1 MAVEEEKTG
10 LDGNRTHDAPRHCR
24 TRRLDGP
31 IPRADAG
38 SGRRR
43 RQAALYPRREKAV
56 VGADDIR
63 AVARALPRSYEVFV
77 RGQIKFRVGQIV
89 WLALS
94 KDGERMG
101 CGFPKEMRQAA
112 VDAEPHK
119 FELPSESDMRFNW
132 IHVRLDAID
141 VDEMRDLVEEAWS
154 RSVPLYVAE
163 EYGRTRG
170 YL

>member
-1 MAVEEEKTG
+1 MV
-10 LDGNRTHDAPRHCR
+10 
-24 TRRLDGP
+24 
-31 IPRADAG
+31 
-38 SGRRR
+38 S
-43 RQAALYPRREKAV
+43 
-56 VGADDIR
+56 ADDVR
-63 AVARALPRSYEVFV
+63 AVAQTLPRSYEVFV
-77 RGQIKFRVGQIV
+77 RGRIKFRVGQIV

-94 KDGERMG
+94 KDGDCMG
-101 CGFPKEMRQAA
+101 CGFPKELRQAA

-119 FELPSESDMRFNW
+119 FQLPSAGDMRFNW

-141 VDEMRDLVEEAWS
+141 AVEMRDLVEEAWS